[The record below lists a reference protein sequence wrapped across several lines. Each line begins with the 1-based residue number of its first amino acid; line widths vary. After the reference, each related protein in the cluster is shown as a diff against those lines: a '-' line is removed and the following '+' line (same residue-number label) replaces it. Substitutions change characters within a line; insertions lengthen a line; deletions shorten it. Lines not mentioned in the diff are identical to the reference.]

1 MIKTAR
7 ILFYIF
13 SIIMPI
19 LIGALH
25 TYVHFT
31 ELLTPEVFEH
41 LTPKVLINGK
51 QTPLWN
57 AWGLVSFMMGTS
69 FILIGLLNLV
79 AFRKLDKL
87 APPPI
92 GNSLIIV
99 LFLICVIYAAHTF
112 HAPEQFYGSI
122 VGLIFMTISIVLSLK
137 SKNYA

>member
-1 MIKTAR
+1 MIKTTR
-7 ILFYIF
+7 IIFLIF
-13 SIIMPI
+13 SVIMPI

-41 LTPKVLINGK
+41 LKPTVLINGK

-57 AWGLVSFMMGTS
+57 AWGLVSFMMGAS
-69 FILIGLLNLV
+69 FILIGLLNLI

-92 GNSLIIV
+92 ANSVIIV

-122 VGLIFMTISIVLSLK
+122 VGLVFMTISIFLSLK
-137 SKNYA
+137 SKSHA